1 MTKHFVACSFIQA
14 AGKGCAVH
22 SHLASHSVHV
32 KVAKQFATKL
42 VLTFPDI
49 DPRPTLICAFFSCSD
64 RGFQL
69 NIQCGCSARAVGAVV
84 PEVTMSVFSGHTSCR
99 NLHSI

>member
-22 SHLASHSVHV
+22 SHLASHSVHM
-32 KVAKQFATKL
+32 KIAKQFATKL

-49 DPRPTLICAFFSCSD
+49 APPPPDLCVLRLFRQRFS
-64 RGFQL
+64 
-69 NIQCGCSARAVGAVV
+69 A
-84 PEVTMSVFSGHTSCR
+84 EYSVWMFG
-99 NLHSI
+99 